1 MSRLKSNIFANIAGQ
16 AWFVLVSIL
25 CTPFLIKMLGVEAYG
40 LIAFYTLLQSV
51 MQMLDLGMGPT
62 VNREI
67 AQSWK
72 SRDEG
77 VNSNELA
84 RFIAT
89 MERWYWVLGSIA
101 GSILLVFSPYIVVTW
116 LRPDQI
122 SVEEMVQSARL
133 MAILVSLQWPL
144 LYYQNCLSGMQR
156 QVALNGFQVVFG
168 SLSTVGG
175 IVFLWLGPRSISGLL
190 SWQIAV
196 MLVHLLAIAGYFW
209 RRVALPK
216 TALRFDLKALRGR
229 WRFSLG
235 MSGIAITGLVL
246 THLDKVILSRLLTL
260 EFFGY
265 YTLAGTISRGLY
277 VFITPVFNA
286 YFPRFSGL
294 IASGDTAALRI
305 SYHRAAQVMS
315 VLILPV
321 ATLVAFFSY
330 DIASVWLHNQ
340 RVAEEVAPIATLL
353 IIGTCLNGLMNVPF
367 ALQLAY
373 GRTKIGLYINFC
385 LALFSVPGI
394 IFLTFQYGA
403 IGGAAM
409 WVTVNAIYLFIG
421 IPVTHK
427 YLLNQATGPWVG
439 QDVLPP
445 LIISVVIVG
454 LSRLFIPTLQTLI
467 PSLTS
472 LTFLW
477 ISTTFFA
484 AVSARYVRNWGR
496 ELIAALISR

>member
-1 MSRLKSNIFANIAGQ
+1 MSRLKANIFANIAGQ

-40 LIAFYTLLQSV
+40 LIAFYTLLQSF
-51 MQMLDLGMGPT
+51 MQILDMGMGPT

-72 SRDEG
+72 TNDKG
-77 VNSNELA
+77 ANSNELA
-84 RFIAT
+84 RFITT
-89 MERWYWVLGSIA
+89 MERWYWILGGIA
-101 GSILLVFSPYIVVTW
+101 GSVLLVFAPYIVVTW

-122 SVEEMVQSARL
+122 SVDEMVQSAKL
-133 MAILVSLQWPL
+133 MGILASLQWPL

-175 IVFLWLGPRSISGLL
+175 IIFLWLGPRSIAGLL
-190 SWQIAV
+190 SWQVVV

-209 RRVALPK
+209 SRVALPK
-216 TALRFDLKALRGR
+216 TELRFDLKALRGK
-229 WRFSLG
+229 WGFSLG
-235 MSGIAITGLVL
+235 MSGIAITGLIL

-265 YTLAGTISRGLY
+265 YTLAGTIARGLY

-294 IASGDTAALRI
+294 IALGDTAALRV

-321 ATLVAFFSY
+321 AALVAFFSY
-330 DIASVWLHNQ
+330 DIATLWLHNQ

-373 GRTKIGLYINFC
+373 GRTQIGLYINCC
-385 LALFSVPGI
+385 LALFLIPGI

-409 WVTVNAIYLFIG
+409 WVIVNGIYLLIG

-427 YLLNQATGPWVG
+427 YLLAGATSTWVKR
-439 QDVLPP
+439 DLLPP
-445 LIISVVIVG
+445 LIISIAVVGV
-454 LSRLFIPTLQTLI
+454 SRLLAPTFQSAML
-467 PSLTS
+467 SLT
-472 LTFLW
+472 LFACVW
-477 ISTTFFA
+477 FITTFSA
-484 AVSARYVRNWGR
+484 AVSVGYVRDWGR
-496 ELIAALISR
+496 GLLVRFI